1 MQWKLTVRYMGASA
15 TDTVPEAELADPWTF
30 VEISEDIDKCDG
42 GHFEDGDGPTEHPL
56 AWKDGRATETRCG
69 PWKGGFDDGH
79 RGVLRPPP
87 GAGGAA
93 HAGARGHPRGD
104 VRRRRCRTPTLWT
117 PLTGL
122 SGRWSPKPFRR

>member
-42 GHFEDGDGPTEHPL
+42 GHFKDGDGPTEHPL

-69 PWKGGFDDGH
+69 PWTGGFEESTVAYCD
-79 RGVLRPPP
+79 RLLAR
-87 GAGGAA
+87 AGL
-93 HAGARGHPRGD
+93 
-104 VRRRRCRTPTLWT
+104 PTLVCGATLEETFNMEGENGDALDALDRAEWT
-117 PLTGL
+117 LE
-122 SGRWSPKPFRR
+122 S